1 MLLYGLGVD
10 GLFVNGLACSL
21 VSFVMSGM
29 NDNEV
34 VGVVEDRVFHHAGW
48 SWVMEEFVQWV
59 VWMG

>member
-10 GLFVNGLACSL
+10 GLACSL
-21 VSFVMSGM
+21 VSFAMSGM

-34 VGVVEDRVFHHAGW
+34 VGVVENRVFHHAGW

>member
-1 MLLYGLGVD
+1 MVFLSVVLY
-10 GLFVNGLACSL
+10 CL

-29 NDNEV
+29 NNNEV
-34 VGVVEDRVFHHAGW
+34 FGVVEDRVFHHAGW